1 VPPGPSGDRWQ
12 RRDGSGGRSPNGGQ
26 GRGGSGGRWDGQRDG
41 QRQGRPGGDRF
52 GRGGGG
58 GQGRDDGRWNDH
70 PPEPYDREPS
80 RDGSGDGSRD
90 AIALPAPRMALP
102 DPRDPVAATERRALE
117 AVLQLPDLIPPEFDD
132 LDPDAF
138 TAPAYRAVHAAVR
151 AAGGGAAARRLV
163 AGGGPTATVAWVE
176 AVREE
181 AAGPVEGLITQ
192 LAVAPLPEDRPDR
205 LPSYARGLVM
215 ALVEME
221 ITRRIADLRGKLQR
235 MDARVDPEG
244 YRTLAAQLF
253 DEENRRRAL
262 RESA

>member
-1 VPPGPSGDRWQ
+1 MALPTRATR
-12 RRDGSGGRSPNGGQ
+12 RRDG
-26 GRGGSGGRWDGQRDG
+26 
-41 QRQGRPGGDRF
+41 
-52 GRGGGG
+52 
-58 GQGRDDGRWNDH
+58 
-70 PPEPYDREPS
+70 
-80 RDGSGDGSRD
+80 
-90 AIALPAPRMALP
+90 
-102 DPRDPVAATERRALE
+102 RRALE

-132 LDPDAF
+132 LEPDAF

-151 AAGGGAAARRLV
+151 AAGGAAGARQLV

-192 LAVAPLPEDRPDR
+192 LAVAPLPEDRADR

-235 MDARVDPEG
+235 MDARADPEG